1 MDAINSAASAS
12 SSASILREAAEQRRL
27 QQEQQQESQLA
38 PAPAAEAV
46 AASTLPTARPSQA
59 VSNTEQALQAQ
70 LLDSRRVNQPE
81 PNTTLAAS
89 ERSPGNRLNE
99 SQARRDT
106 AEQSA
111 PAASA
116 ERTLPAEARVP
127 VNASQQAITQY
138 QVSQSLLQ
146 DASSSTR
153 IRTEA

>member
-1 MDAINSAASAS
+1 MDAINSAASAN
-12 SSASILREAAEQRRL
+12 SSASLVREAAEQRRL
-27 QQEQQQESQLA
+27 QQEHQQENQRS

-46 AASTLPTARPSQA
+46 ATSTLPVARPSPA

-70 LLDSRRVNQPE
+70 LIDSRRVNQPE
-81 PNTTLAAS
+81 PNATLAAS
-89 ERSPGNRLNE
+89 ERSPANRLNE

-111 PAASA
+111 PAAST
-116 ERTLPAEARVP
+116 ERTVPAEARVP

-146 DASSSTR
+146 DAGSSTR

>member
-1 MDAINSAASAS
+1 MDAINSATSAS
-12 SSASILREAAEQRRL
+12 SSASLLREAAEQRRL
-27 QQEQQQESQLA
+27 QQEQQQERQLS

-46 AASTLPTARPSQA
+46 AASTLPVARTSQA

-70 LLDSRRVNQPE
+70 LIDSRRVNQPE
-81 PNTTLAAS
+81 PNATVAAS
-89 ERSPGNRLNE
+89 ERRPDNRPNE
-99 SQARRDT
+99 PQARRDT
-106 AEQSA
+106 TEQSA
-111 PAASA
+111 PNAST

-146 DASSSTR
+146 DAGSSTR

>member
-12 SSASILREAAEQRRL
+12 SSVSLLREAAEQRRL
-27 QQEQQQESQLA
+27 QQEQQQESRLA
-38 PAPAAEAV
+38 PEPAAEAV
-46 AASTLPTARPSQA
+46 AASTLPVARPSEA

-70 LLDSRRVNQPE
+70 LIDSRRVNQAE

-89 ERSPGNRLNE
+89 ERSPANRLNE
-99 SQARRDT
+99 PQARRDAT
-106 AEQSA
+106 EQPA
-111 PAASA
+111 PNAST

-146 DASSSTR
+146 DAGSSTR